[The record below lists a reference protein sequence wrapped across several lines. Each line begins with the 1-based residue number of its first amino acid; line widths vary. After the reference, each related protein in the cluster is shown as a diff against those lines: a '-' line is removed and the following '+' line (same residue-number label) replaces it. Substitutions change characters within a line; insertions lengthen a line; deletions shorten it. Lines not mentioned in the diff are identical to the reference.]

1 MGYTIETKQLAN
13 VESVLSVTEKCFAV
27 PSIESLIFSAP
38 VVSQNQPE
46 VYFEIED

>member
-27 PSIESLIFSAP
+27 PDVESLAFSVP
-38 VVSQNQPE
+38 VVSRNQPE

>member
-13 VESVLSVTEKCFAV
+13 IESVLSVTEKGFAV
-27 PSIESLIFSAP
+27 PDIEILTFSAP
-38 VVSQNQPE
+38 VVSRNQPE